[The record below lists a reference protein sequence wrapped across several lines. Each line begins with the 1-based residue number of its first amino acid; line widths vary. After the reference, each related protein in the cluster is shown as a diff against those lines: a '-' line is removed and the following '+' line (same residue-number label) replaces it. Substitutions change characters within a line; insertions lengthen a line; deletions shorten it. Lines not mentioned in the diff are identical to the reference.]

1 MLFCCVRG
9 TIPHMDNKQTPTSRH
24 PHYYGDIIR
33 KQLFFAA
40 FVILLAALIDTE
52 LRNFYLFVGL
62 FGVVG
67 LTILA
72 GLTSPQKRGIMFT
85 DMFVS
90 AIMFLI
96 FEYFAINAF
105 VKYGNF
111 SDPIFFFRQLIAVIY
126 LVTLYYSTKTLR
138 YYDDQEREKLK

>member
-1 MLFCCVRG
+1 MEKSNE
-9 TIPHMDNKQTPTSRH
+9 TQSAKTSH
-24 PHYYGDIIR
+24 PHYYGTLVR

-40 FVILLAALIDTE
+40 FVILLAALIDRE
-52 LRNFYLFVGL
+52 LRNFYLVVGL

-105 VKYGNF
+105 VKYGTF

-138 YYDDQEREKLK
+138 YYDDKESSKQQ

>member
-1 MLFCCVRG
+1 MEK
-9 TIPHMDNKQTPTSRH
+9 NSKQPSPPAKH
-24 PHYYGDIIR
+24 PHYYGNIVR

-40 FVILLAALIDTE
+40 FVIMIAALIDSE
-52 LRNFYLFVGL
+52 LRNFYLFIGL

-72 GLTSPQKRGIMFT
+72 GLTSPQKRSIMFT
-85 DMFVS
+85 DMCVS

-105 VKYGNF
+105 VRYENF

-126 LVTLYYSTKTLR
+126 LITLYYSTKTLR
-138 YYDDQEREKLK
+138 YYDDQERAKQQQ